1 MSFQIFEA
9 VKVFIAP
16 VNSSRYTIEFVEQGG
31 ALTALEY
38 LTLPNGHETTKTAAL
53 EILHIVAQAGP
64 KFRVVLRECEGTNR
78 IHPPSTLP
86 SWLAVSRCLAV
97 VALTESGVGLWTL
110 SHTCTHTITCMSTL
124 QRPGTSLS
132 TVTAVGRTSS
142 WPKICSPPYNKR
154 RSNASVSLYRQK
166 ELRGEWKPASS
177 VCTST
182 DEPLD

>member
-86 SWLAVSRCLAV
+86 SWLACPGVCLAV
-97 VALTESGVGLWTL
+97 APENDCRCSLTHARTPSPACQLCSGQV
-110 SHTCTHTITCMSTL
+110 HH
-124 QRPGTSLS
+124 
-132 TVTAVGRTSS
+132 
-142 WPKICSPPYNKR
+142 
-154 RSNASVSLYRQK
+154 
-166 ELRGEWKPASS
+166 
-177 VCTST
+177 
-182 DEPLD
+182 